1 MGIRALGGVPESLPC
16 SVNSVTEYLELEEWT
31 RRDFY
36 NENLAGSI
44 WTAVIG
50 VTQRRRSRFWTNV
63 LSLANLKV
71 GAGTRCMHRSLVLI
85 ITYL

>member
-1 MGIRALGGVPESLPC
+1 MGIRILGGVPESLSC
-16 SVNSVTEYLELEEWT
+16 SVSVTEYLELDEWI

-50 VTQRRRSRFWTNV
+50 VTQRQRSRFWTNV
-63 LSLANLKV
+63 LSLTNLKV

-85 ITYL
+85 IT